1 MLKRVDIKLNYKPLT
16 NVEFK
21 VEMLDE
27 VKRSPETEKFSPN
40 EISIAWVISFFY
52 LHI

>member
-1 MLKRVDIKLNYKPLT
+1 MYVYEKKEKLNYKPLT

-27 VKRSPETEKFSPN
+27 VKHSPETEKK
-40 EISIAWVISFFY
+40 IFFR
-52 LHI
+52 